1 MMRLGELMPSRN
13 SYSVTSDGRPART
26 RYRVKHIWTDP
37 PVSLIECYPETG
49 RTHQIRVHF
58 AWRHHPLV
66 GDIIYGKRTPHFE
79 MTRHFLHAAS
89 LAFTLPNGEA
99 RTFSSP
105 LPIEL
110 QQIIDQLTNAEK

>member
-1 MMRLGELMPSRN
+1 MA
-13 SYSVTSDGRPART
+13 VTSDGRSART
-26 RYRVKHIWTDP
+26 CYRVRQVFHDL

-58 AWRHHPLV
+58 AWQHHPLV
-66 GDIIYGKRTPHFE
+66 GDAIYGRREPRFGLA
-79 MTRHFLHAAS
+79 RHFLHAAS
-89 LAFTLPNGEA
+89 LALTLPNGEA

-110 QQIIDQLTNAEK
+110 QTVLDGLTSAEK